1 MMDSYDDGGSSA
13 MPYYPG
19 GSNMHANNMVELT
32 NPESIIKELELAYR
46 GYKLIGGK
54 EIYIT
59 KPLLNDTG
67 CMSVI
72 YQIRSI
78 VNQVSILSW
87 LSERQI
93 NNIME
98 HFSETLILDLMMN
111 KHYYNI
117 HGHVEMSKVLNM
129 AQDVAYICLM
139 RAREGNDKGFW
150 AKISME
156 INSMVGGNANQNN
169 SLLSKINPFKK

>member
-1 MMDSYDDGGSSA
+1 MDYDDGGGSSA
-13 MPYYPG
+13 MPYYPS
-19 GSNMHANNMVELT
+19 GSNVHANNMVELT
-32 NPESIIKELELAYR
+32 NPDAIINNLELAYR
-46 GYKLIGGK
+46 GYKNIGGK
-54 EIYIT
+54 EVKWT
-59 KPLLNDTG
+59 EPLLNDTG

-78 VNQVSILSW
+78 VNQDSILSW

-98 HFSETLILDLMMN
+98 NFSETLILDLMIN
-111 KHYYNI
+111 RKLYAVKTY
-117 HGHVEMSKVLNM
+117 VDMSKVLNM

-139 RAREGNDKGFW
+139 RSREGNDKNFW

-156 INSMVGGNANQNN
+156 INSMVGGNANANN